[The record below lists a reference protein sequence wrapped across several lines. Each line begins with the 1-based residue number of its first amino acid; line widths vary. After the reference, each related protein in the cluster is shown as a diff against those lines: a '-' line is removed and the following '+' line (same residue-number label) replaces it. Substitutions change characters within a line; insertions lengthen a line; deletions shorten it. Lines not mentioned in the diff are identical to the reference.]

1 MSESST
7 AADLDLR
14 LVRYF
19 VAVAEH
25 RHFGRAA
32 AELVITQPSL
42 SRQIRRLEQ
51 QVGAGLLD
59 RTPQGT
65 RLTEAGEVFLAD
77 AKALLRA
84 ARSSVSRTRAAAQP
98 RRVTVG
104 YTTGVI
110 ATPAVLAMRRRHPD
124 AEVTIRHL
132 DLPTAR
138 TDLLDG
144 EVDAVVTRLPF
155 ASDGLTVTVLYDEP
169 RVLVVPL
176 NHRFAG
182 KESVTFD
189 DIADEPLPHLRGTD
203 PAWAAY
209 WRLEPRP
216 DGRPAP
222 DGPVIEAMEDK
233 FEVIAAG
240 EAVVVMPDIGVQH
253 LRPDLTT
260 VKIAD
265 VEPSHVV
272 VATRAGDRNRL
283 VAEFRRCAQ
292 ELLTGPEPGSA

>member
-1 MSESST
+1 MSESPS

-19 VAVAEH
+19 VTVAEH

-32 AELVITQPSL
+32 ADLVITQPSL
-42 SRQIRRLEQ
+42 SRQIRRLET
-51 QVGAGLLD
+51 QVGARLLD

-65 RLTEAGEVFLAD
+65 RLTDAGEVFLAD
-77 AKALLRA
+77 AKGLLRA

-98 RRVTVG
+98 RRVVVG

-110 ATPAVLAMRRRHPD
+110 ATPAVLAMRHRHPD

-132 DLPTAR
+132 ELMGAREDLV
-138 TDLLDG
+138 DG
-144 EVDAVVTRLPF
+144 RVDAVVTRLPF

-176 NHRFAG
+176 DHRFAG

-189 DIADEPLPHLRGTD
+189 DIADEPLPRLRGTD

-222 DGPVIEAMEDK
+222 DGPIIEAMEDK

-240 EAVVVMPDIGVQH
+240 QAVVVMPDIGMER

-260 VKIAD
+260 VRIAD
-265 VEPSHVV
+265 IEPSHVV
-272 VATRAGDRNRL
+272 VATRARDRNRL

-292 ELLTGPEPGSA
+292 ELLTGPEPESA